1 MRPLLVRLHRWFGLG
16 TAAFLFL
23 AGFTGAVI
31 AWDHELDALLNPAF
45 FHSATPGAPLPALE
59 LAKRLEAEEPH
70 AEVTYM
76 PLAVE
81 PGQTWIARV
90 SPRLDPKTGAPYALD
105 FNQVALDPVTGAE
118 QGRRMWGAPSLRPL
132 NLVPFLYQLHYTL
145 FLPTKMGIDFSV
157 WTMGVVGMVWLLD
170 GFVAIVLAF
179 PNLKSWRKSLA
190 FRVKRGG
197 YTLAFD
203 LHRSG
208 GVWLWGLL
216 IVVAV
221 TSISMNLG
229 AQIVRPVVSVFS
241 TLAPDPFRT
250 AAPGPALMP
259 AEADAARDRVAGL
272 AAQAGRREGIVAP
285 PGGLFA
291 IPSAGTYAVGYF
303 AAGNDHGDAGLGN
316 PWLIF
321 NGRTGDVLA
330 RQIPGRGSAGDI
342 FIQAQFPL
350 HSGRIAGLPGR
361 IAVSFTGLFVA
372 LLSATGVV
380 IWLKKARARR
390 AGKIASKAKAAK
402 LAAAA
407 ATATATAR
415 TTRERALH

>member
-1 MRPLLVRLHRWFGLG
+1 MRALLVRLHRWLGLG

-23 AGFTGAVI
+23 AGLTGAVI
-31 AWDHELDALLNPAF
+31 AWDHELDAALNPSFYRA
-45 FHSATPGAPLPALE
+45 STEGAPLPALT
-59 LAKRLEAEEPH
+59 LAQRLEAADPR
-70 AEVTYM
+70 AQVGYM
-76 PLAVE
+76 PLSVE
-81 PGQTWIARV
+81 PGHTFVVRV
-90 SPRLDPKTGAPYALD
+90 EPRLDPTTGEPFALD
-105 FNQVALDPVTGAE
+105 YNQVAMDPATGVI
-118 QGRRMWGAPSLRPL
+118 QGRRMWGAPSLSRL
-132 NLVPFLYQLHYTL
+132 NLIPFLYQLHYTL
-145 FLPTKMGIDFSV
+145 FLPTKMGIDFGV

-170 GFVAIVLAF
+170 GFIAIVLAF

-197 YTLAFD
+197 YALTFD

-216 IVVAV
+216 LVVAL

-229 AQIVRPVVSVFS
+229 TQIVRPVVSLFS

-250 AAPGPALMP
+250 AAPGPALTA
-259 AEADAARDRVAGL
+259 AEAAAARTRIVA
-272 AAQAGRREGIVAP
+272 AASALGRRESIAAP

-291 IPSAGTYAVGYF
+291 MPALGAYGVGYY

-316 PWLIF
+316 PWLVI
-321 NGRTGDVLA
+321 NARTGEVIA
-330 RQIPGRGSAGDI
+330 RQIPGRGSAGDV

-361 IAVSFTGLFVA
+361 IAISFTGVA
-372 LLSATGVV
+372 VAMLSVTGVL

-390 AGKIASKAKAAK
+390 KSSLKSAAE
-402 LAAAA
+402 
-407 ATATATAR
+407 ATAVR
-415 TTRERALH
+415 SRERAAG

>member
-1 MRPLLVRLHRWFGLG
+1 MRAPLVRLHRWLGLG

-23 AGFTGAVI
+23 AGLTGAVI
-31 AWDHELDALLNPAF
+31 AWDHELDAALNPWFYRAD
-45 FHSATPGAPLPALE
+45 TPGAPLPALA
-59 LAKRLEAEEPH
+59 LAQRVEAADPR
-70 AEVTYM
+70 AQISYM
-76 PLAVE
+76 PLSVE
-81 PGQTWIARV
+81 PGHTFVVRV
-90 SPRLDPKTGAPYALD
+90 EPRIDPKTGEPFALGY
-105 FNQVALDPVTGAE
+105 NQVAMDPVTGAE
-118 QGRRMWGAPSLRPL
+118 QGRRMWGAPSLSRL

-145 FLPTKMGIDFSV
+145 FLPTRMGIDFGV

-170 GFVAIVLAF
+170 GFIAIVLAF

-197 YTLAFD
+197 YAFTFD

-216 IVVAV
+216 IMVAL

-229 AQIVRPVVSVFS
+229 TQVVRPVVSMFS

-250 AAPGPALMP
+250 AAPGPLLTP
-259 AEADAARDRVAGL
+259 AETASARARIAAMAPAL
-272 AAQAGRREGIVAP
+272 GRREGIAAP

-291 IPSAGTYAVGYF
+291 MPALGAYGVGYF

-316 PWLIF
+316 PWLVT
-321 NGRTGDVLA
+321 NARTGEVIA
-330 RQIPGRGSAGDI
+330 RQIPGRGSAGDL

-361 IAVSFTGLFVA
+361 IAMSFMGVA
-372 LLSATGVV
+372 VAMLSVTGVL

-390 AGKIASKAKAAK
+390 KSASKPARDTAAVR
-402 LAAAA
+402 AG
-407 ATATATAR
+407 
-415 TTRERALH
+415 ERAAGEARV

>member
-23 AGFTGAVI
+23 AGLTGAVI
-31 AWDHELDALLNPAF
+31 AWDHELDSALNPSFYDA
-45 FHSATPGAPLPALE
+45 ATPGTPLSPLE
-59 LAKRLEAEEPH
+59 LANRLEAEDPQ
-70 AEVTYM
+70 AVVSFM

-81 PGQTWIARV
+81 PGHTFQVRV
-90 SPRLDPKTGAPYALD
+90 QPRLDPKTNQPYALD
-105 FNQVALDPVTGAE
+105 YNQVALDPVTGAI
-118 QGRRMWGAPSLRPL
+118 QGRRMWGAPSLARL
-132 NLVPFLYQLHYTL
+132 NLIPFLYQLHYTL

-170 GFVAIVLAF
+170 GFIAIVLAF
-179 PNLKSWRKSLA
+179 PNFKSWRKSLA

-197 YTLAFD
+197 YALTFD

-216 IVVAV
+216 TVIAL

-229 AQIVRPVVSVFS
+229 SQIVRPVVSVFS

-250 AAPGPALMP
+250 VAPGPVLTP
-259 AEADAARDRVAGL
+259 EEATQARDRIIAN
-272 AAQAGRREGIVAP
+272 AAEAGRREGITAP

-291 IPSAGTYAVGYF
+291 VPSLGYYGVGYY
-303 AAGNDHGDAGLGN
+303 APGADHGDAGLGN
-316 PWLIF
+316 PWLIM
-321 NGRTGDVLA
+321 NARTGQVMA
-330 RQIPGRGSAGDI
+330 RQIPGHGSAGDI
-342 FIQAQFPL
+342 FIQMQFPL

-361 IAVSFTGLFVA
+361 IAISFTGVVIA
-372 LLSATGVV
+372 ILSVTGVL

-390 AGKIASKAKAAK
+390 KPAKQAS
-402 LAAAA
+402 
-407 ATATATAR
+407 TVR
-415 TTRERALH
+415 RERATS

>member
-16 TAAFLFL
+16 IAAFLFL
-23 AGFTGAVI
+23 AGLTGAVI
-31 AWDHELDALLNPAF
+31 AWDHELDAMLNPSF
-45 FHSATPGAPLPALE
+45 FHSETAGAPLPALE
-59 LAKRLEAEEPH
+59 LARRLEAEEPH
-70 AEVTYM
+70 AVVTFM

-90 SPRLDPKTGAPYALD
+90 EPRPDPQTGKPYALD

-118 QGRRMWGAPSLRPL
+118 QGRRMWGKPSLARL
-132 NLVPFLYQLHYTL
+132 NLIPFLYQLHYTL
-145 FLPTKMGIDFSV
+145 FLPTKMGIDFGV
-157 WTMGVVGMVWLLD
+157 WTMGVVGIVWLFD
-170 GFVAIVLAF
+170 GFIAIVLAF
-179 PNLKSWRKSLA
+179 PSLKSWRKSLA

-197 YTLAFD
+197 YALTFD

-229 AQIVRPVVSVFS
+229 AQVVRPVVSVFS
-241 TLAPDPFRT
+241 TLSPDPFRSV
-250 AAPGPALMP
+250 APGPALTP
-259 AEADAARDRVAGL
+259 AEATAARERIVAN
-272 AAQAGRREGIVAP
+272 AADVGRREGITAP

-291 IPSAGTYAVGYF
+291 VPAFGVYGVGYY

-316 PWLIF
+316 PWLVM
-321 NGRTGDVLA
+321 NARTGQVLG
-330 RQIPGRGSAGDI
+330 RQIPGHGNAGDI

-361 IAVSFTGLFVA
+361 IAISFTGLVVA
-372 LLSATGVV
+372 ILSVTGVL

-390 AGKIASKAKAAK
+390 KPAKQTK
-402 LAAAA
+402 A
-407 ATATATAR
+407 ATAFRA
-415 TTRERALH
+415 RERAAG

>member
-1 MRPLLVRLHRWFGLG
+1 MRPLLVRLHRWLGLG

-23 AGFTGAVI
+23 AGLTGAVI
-31 AWDHELDALLNPAF
+31 AWDHELDAALNPSFYRA
-45 FHSATPGAPLPALE
+45 ATAGAPLPALT
-59 LAKRLEAEEPH
+59 LAERLEAADPR
-70 AEVTYM
+70 AQVSYM
-76 PLAVE
+76 PLSVE
-81 PGQTWIARV
+81 PGHTFVVRV
-90 SPRLDPKTGAPYALD
+90 EPRLDPRTGEPFALAY
-105 FNQVALDPVTGAE
+105 NQVALDPATGAV
-118 QGRRMWGAPSLRPL
+118 QGRRMWGAPSLARL
-132 NLVPFLYQLHYTL
+132 NLIPFLYQLHYTL

-157 WTMGVVGMVWLLD
+157 WTMGVVGMIWLLD
-170 GFVAIVLAF
+170 GFIAIVLAF

-197 YTLAFD
+197 YALTFD

-216 IVVAV
+216 LMVAL

-229 AQIVRPVVSVFS
+229 TQVVRPVVSLFS

-250 AAPGPALMP
+250 AAPGPALTP
-259 AEADAARDRVAGL
+259 AETAAARARVVAEASAL
-272 AAQAGRREGIVAP
+272 GRREGIAAP

-291 IPSAGTYAVGYF
+291 MPALSAYGVGYY

-316 PWLIF
+316 PWLVVSA
-321 NGRTGDVLA
+321 RTGEIVG

-361 IAVSFTGLFVA
+361 IAVSFTGVMVA
-372 LLSATGVV
+372 MLSVTGVL

-390 AGKIASKAKAAK
+390 KSASKPARDNAAVR
-402 LAAAA
+402 A
-407 ATATATAR
+407 
-415 TTRERALH
+415 RERAAG

>member
-16 TAAFLFL
+16 IAAFLFL
-23 AGFTGAVI
+23 AGLTGAVI
-31 AWDHELDALLNPAF
+31 AWDHELDAMLNPSF
-45 FHSATPGAPLPALE
+45 FHSETAGSPLPALE
-59 LAKRLEAEEPH
+59 LARRLEAEEPH
-70 AEVTYM
+70 AVVTFM
-76 PLAVE
+76 PLSVE

-90 SPRLDPKTGAPYALD
+90 EPRPDPQTGRPYALD

-118 QGRRMWGAPSLRPL
+118 QGRRMWGKASLARL
-132 NLVPFLYQLHYTL
+132 NLIPFLYQLHYTL
-145 FLPTKMGIDFSV
+145 FLPTKMGIDFGV
-157 WTMGVVGMVWLLD
+157 WTMGVVGIVWLFD
-170 GFVAIVLAF
+170 GFIAIVLAF
-179 PNLKSWRKSLA
+179 PSLKSWRKSLA

-197 YTLAFD
+197 YALTFD

-229 AQIVRPVVSVFS
+229 AQVVRPVVSLFS
-241 TLAPDPFRT
+241 TLSPDPFRSV
-250 AAPGPALMP
+250 APGPALTA
-259 AEADAARDRVAGL
+259 AEATAARERIVADAADV
-272 AAQAGRREGIVAP
+272 GRREGITAP

-291 IPSAGTYAVGYF
+291 VPAFGVYGVGYY

-316 PWLIF
+316 PWLVM
-321 NGRTGDVLA
+321 NARTGQVLG
-330 RQIPGRGSAGDI
+330 RQIPGQGSAGDI

-361 IAVSFTGLFVA
+361 IAISFTGLVVA
-372 LLSATGVV
+372 ILSVTGVL

-390 AGKIASKAKAAK
+390 KPAKQTKAAS
-402 LAAAA
+402 
-407 ATATATAR
+407 TVR
-415 TTRERALH
+415 TRERAAG

>member
-23 AGFTGAVI
+23 AGLTGAVI
-31 AWDHELDALLNPAF
+31 AWDHELDALLNPSF
-45 FHSATPGAPLPALE
+45 FRSATPGTPLPALE

-70 AEVTYM
+70 AVVTFM

-81 PGQTWIARV
+81 PGHTWIALVAPRV
-90 SPRLDPKTGAPYALD
+90 DPVSQAPYALD
-105 FNQVALDPVTGAE
+105 FNQVALDPVTGEE
-118 QGRRMWGAPSLRPL
+118 QGRRMWGKASLARQ
-132 NLVPFLYQLHYTL
+132 NLIPFLYQLHYTL
-145 FLPTKMGIDFSV
+145 FMPTKMGIDFGV

-170 GFVAIVLAF
+170 GFIAIVLAF
-179 PNLKSWRKSLA
+179 PSLKSWRKSLA

-197 YTLAFD
+197 YALTFD

-229 AQIVRPVVSVFS
+229 AQVVRPVVSVFS
-241 TLAPDPFRT
+241 TLAPDPFRIV
-250 AAPGPALMP
+250 APGPAITP
-259 AEADAARDRVAGL
+259 AEATTARERIVTEAADV
-272 AAQAGRREGIVAP
+272 GRREGITEP
-285 PGGLFA
+285 PGGLFGL
-291 IPSAGTYAVGYF
+291 PTSGVYGVGYY
-303 AAGNDHGDAGLGN
+303 AAGKDHGDAGLGN
-316 PWLIF
+316 AWLMM
-321 NGRTGDVLA
+321 NARTGEVLG
-330 RQIPGRGSAGDI
+330 RQIPGKGSAGDI

-361 IAVSFTGLFVA
+361 IAISFTGLVVA
-372 LLSATGVV
+372 MLSVTGVL

-390 AGKIASKAKAAK
+390 KPAKQAKAAS
-402 LAAAA
+402 
-407 ATATATAR
+407 TIG
-415 TTRERALH
+415 TRERAAN